1 MIEVTE
7 PAYPDAVNLARRL
20 RGICWFLLTELGRH
34 HHPQPATQ
42 TLLQMLEEENP
53 WVAAQDPTP
62 LEERLTEA
70 EWKVR
75 NADTA
80 ADA

>member
-1 MIEVTE
+1 MIEVIE

-20 RGICWFLLTELGRH
+20 RGIAWYLLTELGRH
-34 HHPQPATQ
+34 NHPQPATQ

-70 EWKVR
+70 EWKAR
-75 NADTA
+75 NEDRTL
-80 ADA
+80 